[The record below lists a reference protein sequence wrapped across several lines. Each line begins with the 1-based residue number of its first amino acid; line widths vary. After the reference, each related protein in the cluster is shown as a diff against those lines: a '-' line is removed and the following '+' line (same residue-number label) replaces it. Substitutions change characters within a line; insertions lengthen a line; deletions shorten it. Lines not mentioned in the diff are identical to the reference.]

1 MCIRDS
7 YTIDATSIARELG
20 LGNRTNTILQAAF
33 FKLTGVIPV
42 DQAVTEMK
50 DAIYKTY
57 FKKKGQA
64 VVDIDV
70 YKRQMFFS
78 LPGFT

>member
-1 MCIRDS
+1 M
-7 YTIDATSIARELG
+7 
-20 LGNRTNTILQAAF
+20 
-33 FKLTGVIPV
+33 IPI

-64 VVDIDV
+64 VVDMNNASIEYGINELVAVEIPDSWLTAQDAPV
-70 YKRQMFFS
+70 RKDRSEERFS
-78 LPGFT
+78 RNAETCLYPPW